1 MRRIKKEGKIV
12 ILALIVG
19 LCASTAA
26 FSQSLGALR
35 THANEFSDSLARSL
49 PFNTSLGL
57 NWADAHI
64 GQFLGVP
71 PHFGVGVS
79 MGFTTLNFGA
89 FSKLMDQFG
98 LSLPLNFGGFPLP
111 GYTVEGRIGG
121 FVLPFDVGLKF
132 GILPISAG
140 DFKLDYTLIGGEFRY
155 AVLKGN
161 VVLPTVSLGVGFN
174 YLSGGLE
181 RAVGQERTFSF
192 PYSGS
197 NATLKL
203 GAPTVGFI
211 WETSTLDFKAQVSKS
226 FLIITPYLGLGAS
239 HAWSKAGYKADAA
252 VSATDNSGTTISDA
266 NIKTAL
272 QGYGMT
278 DISAK
283 GFSSIQDVTGWSFR
297 TFGGFSVNL
306 AVFRLDLTGMFNFL
320 DANYGVSLG
329 ARFQL

>member
-1 MRRIKKEGKIV
+1 MRRITKEAKIAV
-12 ILALIVG
+12 FALLVG
-19 LCASTAA
+19 LCASRAA
-26 FSQSLGALR
+26 FSQSLGDLR
-35 THANEFSDSLARSL
+35 THANEFSSSLARSL
-49 PFNTSLGL
+49 PFNTGLGL

-71 PHFGVGVS
+71 PHFGAGVS
-79 MGFTTLNFGA
+79 MGFTTLNFSA
-89 FSKLMDQFG
+89 FNGLMDQFG

-111 GYTVEGRIGG
+111 GYTAEGRIGG

-140 DFKLDYTLIGGEFRY
+140 DFKMDYTLIGGEFRY

-161 VVLPTVSLGVGFN
+161 VALPTVSLGVGVN

-181 RAVGQERTFSF
+181 RSVGQERDFSF
-192 PYSGS
+192 PYNSGS
-197 NATLKL
+197 ATLKL
-203 GAPTVGFI
+203 GAPKVGFI
-211 WETSTLDFKAQVSKS
+211 WETTTLDFKAQVSKS
-226 FLIITPYLGLGAS
+226 FLIVTPYLGLGAS

-252 VSATDNSGTTISDA
+252 VSATSGGAALTDA
-266 NIKTAL
+266 EIKTAL
-272 QGYGMT
+272 SNYGMT
-278 DISAK
+278 DISSS
-283 GFSSIQDVTGWSFR
+283 GFSAIQDVTGWGFR
-297 TFGGFSVNL
+297 TFGGLSVNL